1 MAHRIRLHGPWQVM
15 VDGDDTAH
23 RIKVPLSGD
32 KLLGLIPEDLPVP
45 LTLTCQRTFNW
56 PHATNPGQV
65 IVIECL
71 SARPPIRATL
81 NRDPHALV
89 WIESDGEP
97 IGRRFQLAVPLEAH
111 NQLELQFE
119 FPSAQQWKQFS
130 IEQVSLVID
139 E

>member
-1 MAHRIRLHGPWQVM
+1 MTHRIRLHGPWQLTLG
-15 VDGDDTAH
+15 GDDTAH
-23 RIKVPLSGD
+23 RIKVPLSGAN
-32 KLLGLIPEDLPVP
+32 LLGLIPDDQPVP
-45 LTLTCQRTFNW
+45 INLACQRTFNW
-56 PHATNPGQV
+56 PHGINPGQV
-65 IVIECL
+65 IVVECL
-71 SARPPIRATL
+71 SALPPVRATL

-97 IGRRFQLAVPLEAH
+97 IGSRFQLSVPLEAH

-119 FPSAQQWKQFS
+119 FHSAQQWKQFS